1 MYVHYGLR
9 GQLKHTIGLHEKTFW
24 HGKKSVLPEQE
35 EQELVVEV
43 AEKKAT
49 FLLLQPSLLKAHI

>member
-1 MYVHYGLR
+1 L
-9 GQLKHTIGLHEKTFW
+9 TW
-24 HGKKSVLPEQE
+24 KKSVLPEQE